1 MEYVGTE
8 LEMFAGARNWK
19 AYLARQMSGF
29 VRGRVL
35 EVGAGIGANITGLF
49 NHTVEHWLALEP
61 DARLA
66 SEIEARR
73 ARHEIPGQCHVVT
86 GTIMDLP
93 PTDQFDTIVY
103 IDVLEHIVDDRGEVA
118 RAASHLA
125 PSGRLI
131 VLSPAHQ
138 YLFSPFD
145 HAVGHVRRYDASSL
159 SSLTP
164 ANCRIERLR
173 LLDSAGFFLSL
184 GNRLVTKSAMPTH
197 AQIDLW
203 DKVFVRISRIL
214 DPLTGYRFGKS
225 ILMIWQAAASPP
237 LQE

>member
-1 MEYVGTE
+1 MEYMGTE
-8 LEMFAGARNWK
+8 LEMFAGATNWK

-35 EVGAGIGANITGLF
+35 EVGAEIGANIALLF
-49 NHTVEHWLALEP
+49 NQNVEHWLALEP
-61 DARLA
+61 DAQLA
-66 SEIEARR
+66 AEIEARR
-73 ARHEIPGQCHVVT
+73 TRHEIPGQCHVVV

-93 PTDQFDTIVY
+93 PTGQFDTIVY
-103 IDVLEHIVDDRGEVA
+103 IDVLEHIADDRGEVA
-118 RAASHLA
+118 RAAGRLA
-125 PSGRLI
+125 PGGRLI

-145 HAVGHVRRYDASSL
+145 CAVGHVRRYDATSL

-164 ANCRIERLR
+164 ANCRIKRLR

-184 GNRLVTKSAMPTH
+184 GNRLVTKSAIPTH
-197 AQIDLW
+197 AQIGLW
-203 DKVFVRISRIL
+203 DKVFVPVSRML

-225 ILMIWQAAASPP
+225 ILLVWQTAA
-237 LQE
+237 